1 MWEGAV
7 SVCIV
12 LKEVKPVRLVT
23 ASQTQPRREELWARD
38 THKTFPRVLA
48 SSAAL
53 ELDAGR
59 ALTCKQGDRAVQPE
73 LDTGNRRRQEE
84 ELESRNVWPFG
95 E

>member
-23 ASQTQPRREELWARD
+23 ASQTQPRHEELWARD
-38 THKTFPRVLA
+38 THKA
-48 SSAAL
+48 SPGVVASPAAL

-59 ALTCKQGDRAVQPE
+59 ALTCKQGARLCSQ
-73 LDTGNRRRQEE
+73 
-84 ELESRNVWPFG
+84 S
-95 E
+95 